1 MTPPVRESP
10 ILLRSERIVTPA
22 GVLAGTLS
30 IRRGRIEAITAM
42 GVGESRGVAAVDVG
56 RDWVVP
62 GFIDT
67 HVHGGGGAQLHTTDP
82 AELAAACRFHA
93 VHGTTALLAT
103 TVSAPVAEL
112 TAILA
117 TIARATQAAPLAG
130 ARVLGAHLEGPF
142 LSSARPG
149 AMDAATFLAPAGEVM
164 SRLRE
169 AAAGTLGMMTLA
181 PELPDAPALIRDLHA
196 HGEVASLGHT
206 DAEYET
212 VVAATNAGAR
222 SATHLFNAM
231 RGLHHRRPGAVGAVL
246 DSDQLNAEL
255 ICDGEHVSP
264 AVLRLAYRAKGASG
278 LRLITDATA
287 GAGMP
292 DGTYPLG
299 RAAIAVTRGRATRVP
314 GDTLAGSTLTMDEAL
329 RQAVAALGLS
339 LPQAVA
345 LAAANPARV
354 LGLQGRKGQIAA
366 GCDADLAVLDDAL
379 RVRATLVGGAWVHGA
394 PG

>member
-1 MTPPVRESP
+1 VCEPPIV
-10 ILLRSERIVTPA
+10 LRSERIVTPA

-30 IRRGRIEAITAM
+30 IRSGRIEAITAA
-42 GVGESRGVAAVDVG
+42 GVREPCGVAAVDVG
-56 RDWVVP
+56 WDWVVP

-67 HVHGGGGAQLHTTDP
+67 HVHGGGGAQLHSTDP

-117 TIARATQAAPLAG
+117 TIARSTRAVPAGG

-142 LSSARPG
+142 LSPGRPG
-149 AMDAATFLAPAGEVM
+149 AMDAATFLAPDGKLM
-164 SRLRE
+164 SRLRD
-169 AAAGTLGMMTLA
+169 AAEGTLAMMTLA
-181 PELPDAPALIRDLHA
+181 PERPGALALIRDLHA
-196 HGEVASLGHT
+196 HGEVASLGHS
-206 DAEYET
+206 DADYET
-212 VVAATNAGAR
+212 VIAAANAGAR

-264 AVLRLAYRAKGASG
+264 AVLRLAYRAKGAGG
-278 LRLITDATA
+278 LRLITDAVA

-299 RAAIAVTRGRATRVP
+299 RAAIAVARGRATRR
-314 GDTLAGSTLTMDEAL
+314 GDTLAGSTLTMDEAM

-339 LPQAVA
+339 LPEAVA
-345 LAAANPARV
+345 LTAANPARV
-354 LGLQGRKGQIAA
+354 LGLQARKGQIAT
-366 GCDADLAVLDDAL
+366 GMDADLAVLDDAL
-379 RVRATLVGGAWVHGA
+379 RVRATLVGGAWVHGE
-394 PG
+394 PV

>member
-1 MTPPVRESP
+1 MCEPPIV
-10 ILLRSERIVTPA
+10 LRSERIVTPA

-30 IRRGRIEAITAM
+30 IRRGRIEAITAA
-42 GVGESRGVAAVDVG
+42 GVGEPCGVAGVDVG

-67 HVHGGGGAQLHTTDP
+67 HVHGGGGAQLHSTDP

-93 VHGTTALLAT
+93 GHGTTALLAT

-112 TAILA
+112 SAILA
-117 TIARATQAAPLAG
+117 TIARSTKAAPAQG
-130 ARVLGAHLEGPF
+130 ARILGAHLEGPF
-142 LSSARPG
+142 LSPARPG

-164 SRLRE
+164 SRLRD
-169 AAAGTLGMMTLA
+169 AAAGTLAMMTLA
-181 PELPDAPALIRDLHA
+181 PERPGALALIRDLHA

-206 DAEYET
+206 DADYET
-212 VVAATNAGAR
+212 VIAAANAGAR

-231 RGLHHRRPGAVGAVL
+231 RGLHHRQPGAVGAVL

-264 AVLRLAYRAKGASG
+264 AVLRLAYRAKGAAG
-278 LRLITDATA
+278 LRLITDAMA

-299 RAAIAVTRGRATRVP
+299 RAAIAVARGRATRVQ
-314 GDTLAGSTLTMDEAL
+314 GDTLAGSTLTMDEAM

-339 LPQAVA
+339 LPEAVA
-345 LAAANPARV
+345 LTAANPARV
-354 LGLQGRKGQIAA
+354 LGLQARKGQIAT
-366 GCDADLAVLDDAL
+366 GMDADLAVLDDAL
-379 RVRATLVGGAWVHGA
+379 RVRATLVGGTWVHGE
-394 PG
+394 PV

>member
-1 MTPPVRESP
+1 MTATMREST
-10 ILLRSERIVTPA
+10 IVLRSERIVTPS
-22 GVLAGTLS
+22 GVLAGTLR
-30 IRRGRIEAITAM
+30 IRAGRIEAISAARAR
-42 GVGESRGVAAVDVG
+42 EPSAVAAVDFG
-56 RDWVVP
+56 SDWVVP

-93 VHGTTALLAT
+93 LHGTTALLAT

-112 TAILA
+112 SAILA
-117 TIARATQAAPLAG
+117 TIARASTAAAPAG

-142 LSSARPG
+142 LSPALSG
-149 AMDAATFLAPAGEVM
+149 AMDPTTFLAPAGELM

-169 AAAGTLGMMTLA
+169 AAGGTLSMMTLA
-181 PELPDAPALIRDLHA
+181 PELPGALALIRDLHA

-206 DAEYET
+206 DADYET
-212 VVAATNAGAR
+212 VVAAVNAGAR

-231 RGLHHRRPGAVGAVL
+231 RGLHHRAPGAVGAVL

-264 AVLRLAYRAKGASG
+264 AVLRLAHRAKGTGG
-278 LRLITDATA
+278 LRLITDAMA

-299 RAAIAVTRGRATRVP
+299 RATIAVAGGRATRMH
-314 GDTLAGSTLTMDEAL
+314 GDTLAGSTLTMDEAM

-339 LPQAVA
+339 LPEAVA
-345 LAAANPARV
+345 LTAANPARV
-354 LGLQGRKGQIAA
+354 LGLQARKGQIAI
-366 GCDADLAVLDDAL
+366 GMDADFAVLDDAL
-379 RVRATLVGGAWVHGA
+379 NVRCTVVGGAWVQGE
-394 PG
+394 PS